1 MSQGTT
7 SQSEARLLT
16 SALQRDSKTARS
28 YFNRFSETFSD
39 LGANVGTAFE
49 KPFCNPLISLME
61 STLAPSAPLAATYTP
76 KILTGIDAIDRNWG
90 GFYRGGSYLAYGRA
104 ASGRDLLT
112 MRFTQV
118 GVQMG
123 ESVLF
128 LSPSRPKDLMIQAAS
143 IGFNLREAYA
153 QGLVKLL
160 RIPPVLNQRSSDDS
174 GILKSMRD
182 LVAIIRREKPQRLVL
197 NDFMPFVLFR
207 SFDRFRGAFVEM
219 LEHTDVL
226 DMTMVLV
233 MSEPANKESH
243 QMIDFMNSQMT
254 GSIHVMTPG
263 EREDLHHKRRLVLM
277 PNIGHLRNTSE
288 EIWDLTPFIEEEQKL
303 ASGPNLLPGS
313 QFAAPKPQEHVY
325 RAIRL
330 GAPQQDESPEA
341 SEAAPASGMRLGGGS
356 GYAASSSAP
365 SMANEMPKVP
375 TVLGERDEPTP
386 TPTPAPQPAQ
396 APQPQ
401 PPARAQL
408 RPTAPAPAAEQRAP
422 QQAAPQQQQ
431 QQQQQQAAP
440 QSFES
445 APAAPQSYEPPR
457 QQQQPAPQSYEAP
470 RQQQQPVPPVYTPP
484 QPPQQQP
491 HDPQPNRT
499 EAHYDRQRFVQRLQQ
514 HFERRDS
521 STPFLLVAMRMDP
534 QASQH
539 SGPFDFDTVSDLVA
553 STLRPADDLY
563 IDAENERLVVFLD
576 DTRDDQKQAFFGRLK
591 QRLAADVPQK
601 ADHLLHAVSAV
612 TLPNGQPFGTAD
624 ECLAYVLS

>member
-1 MSQGTT
+1 
-7 SQSEARLLT
+7 
-16 SALQRDSKTARS
+16 
-28 YFNRFSETFSD
+28 
-39 LGANVGTAFE
+39 
-49 KPFCNPLISLME
+49 ME

-197 NDFMPFVLFR
+197 NDFMPFVMFR

-243 QMIDFMNSQMT
+243 QMIEFMNSQMT

-263 EREDLHHKRRLVLM
+263 EREDLNQKRRLVLM
-277 PNIGHLRNTSE
+277 PNIGHLRRKSE

-303 ASGPNLLPGS
+303 ASGPHLLPGS
-313 QFAAPKPQEHVY
+313 QFVAPEQQEQAY
-325 RAIRL
+325 RPIRL
-330 GAPQQDESPEA
+330 GAPQPQQSDDTVADEHASP
-341 SEAAPASGMRLGGGS
+341 APSGGMRLSGGAPRP
-356 GYAASSSAP
+356 AAPSAP
-365 SMANEMPKVP
+365 TMASEMPQVP
-375 TVLGERDEPTP
+375 TVLGEPDE
-386 TPTPAPQPAQ
+386 TPTPAP
-396 APQPQ
+396 
-401 PPARAQL
+401 PPAPEPTPAPVPPTRQQL
-408 RPTAPAPAAEQRAP
+408 RPSAPPPTAQQPAPQTYEAP
-422 QQAAPQQQQ
+422 RPQQQ
-431 QQQQQQAAP
+431 P
-440 QSFES
+440 T
-445 APAAPQSYEPPR
+445 PEPPR
-457 QQQQPAPQSYEAP
+457 NLPHHGAPPSRELHDSPDQPAPQSYEAP
-470 RQQQQPVPPVYTPP
+470 RPTPQPMPPPAPAHTPP
-484 QPPQQQP
+484 TPPRAAQPQQIAP
-491 HDPQPNRT
+491 EPQSTRT
-499 EAHYDRQRFVQRLQQ
+499 EAHYDRQRFVERLQQ
-514 HFERRDS
+514 HFERRES
-521 STPFLLVAMRMDP
+521 GSTPFLLVAMRMDP

-539 SGPFDFDTVSDLVA
+539 SGPFDFDIVLGPGRQHPA
-553 STLRPADDLY
+553 PRRRPLH
-563 IDAENERLVVFLD
+563 RRRKR
-576 DTRDDQKQAFFGRLK
+576 TPGRLS
-591 QRLAADVPQK
+591 RR
-601 ADHLLHAVSAV
+601 HARRSEAS
-612 TLPNGQPFGTAD
+612 LFRSP
-624 ECLAYVLS
+624 

>member
-1 MSQGTT
+1 
-7 SQSEARLLT
+7 
-16 SALQRDSKTARS
+16 
-28 YFNRFSETFSD
+28 
-39 LGANVGTAFE
+39 
-49 KPFCNPLISLME
+49 ME

-160 RIPPVLNQRSSDDS
+160 RIPPVLNQQSSDDS

-197 NDFMPFVLFR
+197 NDFMPFVMFR

-243 QMIDFMNSQMT
+243 QMIDFMNTQMT

-263 EREDLHHKRRLVLM
+263 EREDLHNKRRLVLM
-277 PNIGHLRNTSE
+277 PNIGHLRRKSE

-313 QFAAPKPQEHVY
+313 QLRAPEPQEQVY
-325 RAIRL
+325 RPIRL
-330 GAPQQDESPEA
+330 GSPQPQEPQPTEA
-341 SEAAPASGMRLGGGS
+341 ETGDPPSASSGGMRLGN
-356 GYAASSSAP
+356 AAPRPVAPSAP
-365 SMANEMPKVP
+365 TMASEMPQVQ
-375 TVLGERDEPTP
+375 TVLNGRDEAPAPPPQPVAAPAPPPSVAHAPQPPTP
-386 TPTPAPQPAQ
+386 TPTRQ
-396 APQPQ
+396 
-401 PPARAQL
+401 QL
-408 RPTAPAPAAEQRAP
+408 RPSAPAQQAPSSQPLPASPEPPRNLPHHGAPPSRELHEAPEPPYNPAPPAQQSYGTPRPQPTPEPAYAP
-422 QQAAPQQQQ
+422 QQPV
-431 QQQQQQAAP
+431 
-440 QSFES
+440 
-445 APAAPQSYEPPR
+445 
-457 QQQQPAPQSYEAP
+457 QPAPVA
-470 RQQQQPVPPVYTPP
+470 
-484 QPPQQQP
+484 

-499 EAHYDRQRFVQRLQQ
+499 EAHYDRQRFVERLQQ
-514 HFERRDS
+514 RFEHRESS

-563 IDAENERLVVFLD
+563 IDAENERLVVYLD

>member
-1 MSQGTT
+1 
-7 SQSEARLLT
+7 
-16 SALQRDSKTARS
+16 
-28 YFNRFSETFSD
+28 
-39 LGANVGTAFE
+39 
-49 KPFCNPLISLME
+49 ME
-61 STLAPSAPLAATYTP
+61 STLAPSTPLAATYTP

-160 RIPPVLNQRSSDDS
+160 RIPPVLNQQSSDDS

-197 NDFMPFVLFR
+197 NDFMPFVMFR

-226 DMTMVLV
+226 DMTMILV

-263 EREDLHHKRRLVLM
+263 EREDLHQKRRLILM
-277 PNIGHLRNTSE
+277 PNIGHLRRKSE

-313 QFAAPKPQEHVY
+313 RFVAPEPQAQTY

-330 GAPQQDESPEA
+330 GAPMPQEA
-341 SEAAPASGMRLGGGS
+341 NDLPVHEEPSAPAGGMRLGGG
-356 GYAASSSAP
+356 APRPVAP
-365 SMANEMPKVP
+365 SVPTVASEMPQVP
-375 TVLGERDEPTP
+375 TVLGEREAQPAPTP
-386 TPTPAPQPAQ
+386 QPTPAP
-396 APQPQ
+396 APQPPTRQ
-401 PPARAQL
+401 QL
-408 RPTAPAPAAEQRAP
+408 RPNAQQSVQRPPAPQATPEPYEAP
-422 QQAAPQQQQ
+422 RPQQQPTPEPPRNLPHHG
-431 QQQQQQAAP
+431 AP
-440 QSFES
+440 PSRELHDTPASS
-445 APAAPQSYEPPR
+445 ASQSYEPPR
-457 QQQQPAPQSYEAP
+457 AAPQPTPPPAPAYTPPAPQ
-470 RQQQQPVPPVYTPP
+470 QPVQREPIAHEP
-484 QPPQQQP
+484 QPT
-491 HDPQPNRT
+491 RT

-514 HFERRDS
+514 HFERREIS
-521 STPFLLVAMRMDP
+521 TTPFLLVAMRMDP

>member
-1 MSQGTT
+1 
-7 SQSEARLLT
+7 
-16 SALQRDSKTARS
+16 
-28 YFNRFSETFSD
+28 
-39 LGANVGTAFE
+39 
-49 KPFCNPLISLME
+49 ME

-143 IGFNLREAYA
+143 IGFNLREAYG

-160 RIPPVLNQRSSDDS
+160 RIPPVLNQQSSDDS

-197 NDFMPFVLFR
+197 NDFMPFVMFR

-263 EREDLHHKRRLVLM
+263 EREDLHQKRRLVLM
-277 PNIGHLRNTSE
+277 PNIGHLRRKSE

-313 QFAAPKPQEHVY
+313 QFVAPEAQEQTY

-330 GAPQQDESPEA
+330 GAPMP
-341 SEAAPASGMRLGGGS
+341 PATTDLPVHEEPPVPTGGMRLGGG
-356 GYAASSSAP
+356 APRPVAPSAP
-365 SMANEMPKVP
+365 TMASEMPQVP
-375 TVLGERDEPTP
+375 TVLGEREELPTP
-386 TPTPAPQPAQ
+386 TPEPIPAPQPPTRQ
-396 APQPQ
+396 
-401 PPARAQL
+401 QL
-408 RPTAPAPAAEQRAP
+408 RPSAQQPAQRPPAP
-422 QQAAPQQQQ
+422 QQAAPEPYEAPRPQQPITPEPPRNLPHHG
-431 QQQQQQAAP
+431 AP
-440 QSFES
+440 PSRELHDTP
-445 APAAPQSYEPPR
+445 APSAPQSYEPPR
-457 QQQQPAPQSYEAP
+457 PAPRPTPPPAP
-470 RQQQQPVPPVYTPP
+470 AYTPP
-484 QPPQQQP
+484 QQP
-491 HDPQPNRT
+491 VQPEPVAHEHEPQPTRT

-514 HFERRDS
+514 HFERRES
-521 STPFLLVAMRMDP
+521 SNTPFLLVAMRMDP